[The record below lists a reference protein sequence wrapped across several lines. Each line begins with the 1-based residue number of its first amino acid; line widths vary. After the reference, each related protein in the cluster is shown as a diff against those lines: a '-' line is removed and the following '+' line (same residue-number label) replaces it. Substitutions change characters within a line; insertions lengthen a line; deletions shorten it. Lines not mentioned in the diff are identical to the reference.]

1 MSSRDPATRPTLEQF
16 LESPAGEVA
25 KVTPETLIYTT
36 GGTRR
41 SAVLAGISPESDE
54 YAHWTR
60 ERMIASFELFFRFG
74 VRHVFNTLVRPN
86 QFAEIGR
93 YRERLLD
100 WIDWGVAGPEALADY
115 ARLGWRVR
123 LLGTMNVP
131 ELQAVAE
138 RLHAATPEQSTATV
152 WYHVISEPGEPWQW
166 LLAAAQQAQART
178 QAEAIRALYGEDVPL
193 AKLYLSFGKPIFV
206 ADLLPPLLA
215 GDVQSYWIQ
224 RPGYSIDEQLL
235 RRILYDY
242 AYLRPTW
249 MQDKSA
255 RYADVE
261 VHRSLWEQAPTLGL
275 GRRAGPFWYPLTEQE
290 SARTA
295 EGL

>member
-1 MSSRDPATRPTLEQF
+1 VSDKQPPSLAAF
-16 LESPAGEVA
+16 LDAPVDQVA
-25 KVTPETLIYTT
+25 KVAPETLIYTT

-54 YAHWTR
+54 YARWTR
-60 ERMIASFELFFRFG
+60 ERMIACFELFFHFG
-74 VRHVFNTLVRPN
+74 VRHIFNTLIRPN
-86 QFAEIGR
+86 QFAEVGR

-100 WIDWGVAGPEALADY
+100 WVDWGVAGPEALADY

-123 LLGTMNVP
+123 LIGTMSVP
-131 ELQAVAE
+131 KLQAIAK
-138 RLHAATPEQSTATV
+138 RLRAATLEQSTRTV
-152 WYHVISEPGEPWQW
+152 WYHVISEPDEPWQL

-178 QAEAIRALYGEDVPL
+178 QREAIRALYGEDVPL

-215 GDVQSYWIQ
+215 GEVQSYWIQ
-224 RPGYSIDEQLL
+224 QPGYLLDEQLL

-249 MQDKSA
+249 TRDKSA

-261 VHRSLWEQAPTLGL
+261 AQRPLWDQAPTLGL
-275 GRRAGPFWYPLTEQE
+275 GRRIGAFWHPINEQE

-295 EGL
+295 EDL